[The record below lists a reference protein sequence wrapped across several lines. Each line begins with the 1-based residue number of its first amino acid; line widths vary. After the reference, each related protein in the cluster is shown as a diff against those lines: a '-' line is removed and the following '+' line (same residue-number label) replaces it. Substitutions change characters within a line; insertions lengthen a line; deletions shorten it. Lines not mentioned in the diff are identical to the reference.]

1 MNAVHW
7 PAWLASALWIG
18 WHVWIVVRFLDSAR
32 LDSYSDSAPADAPL
46 VSLVIPARNEAR
58 NIERCLRSVLTT
70 TYPALEV
77 FVVDDHST
85 DGTGEIARRIA
96 AEDQQQRVTV
106 LEAPP
111 LPEGWFGKQWAC
123 HTASLKARGVLLCF
137 TDADTTHGREL
148 LTRSVNALRA
158 RDAAL
163 FTVVGRQE
171 MVTFWEKVVQ
181 PFVFAILMSHTGSLE
196 AMSRSMDPRR
206 KFANGQFLLFR
217 RDAYDKAGGHA
228 SVRDHVAEDLMLAQ
242 QFAKLGLPAHMVLGR
257 EAMSTRM
264 YTSLD
269 EIRRGWGKNVYAAG
283 RDVLPIGPITRRI
296 LPFIFPLPA
305 FVALIPTVTLVL
317 GLTGAAGPGTLFF
330 GVVSSVTSMT
340 FWVGAFLY
348 ARLNPLWSLTH
359 PLAALVFA
367 WILAEA
373 AWNGSR
379 VSWKGRAYV
388 SRPA

>member
-1 MNAVHW
+1 MSGEL
-7 PAWLASALWIG
+7 WLAWVASGLWTG
-18 WHVWIVVRFLDSAR
+18 WMVAIVVRFADSAH
-32 LDSYSDSAPADAPL
+32 LDSYSATAPADAPL
-46 VSLVIPARNEAR
+46 VSLVIPARNEAH
-58 NIERCLRSVLTT
+58 NIGRCLRSVLAT
-70 TYPALEV
+70 TYPNLEV
-77 FVVDDHST
+77 FVVNDHST

-96 AEDQQQRVTV
+96 AEDAQQRVRV

-111 LPEGWFGKQWAC
+111 LPDGWFGKQWAC
-123 HTASLKARGVLLCF
+123 HTAALQARGTLLCF
-137 TDADTTHGREL
+137 TDADTTHGSAL

-181 PFVFAILMSHTGSLE
+181 PFVFAALMSHTGSLE

-206 KFANGQFLLFR
+206 KFANGQFLLMR
-217 RDAYDKAGGHA
+217 RDAYDKAGGHEG
-228 SVRDHVAEDLMLAQ
+228 VRDHVAEDLMLAQ
-242 QFAKLGLPAHMVLGR
+242 RFARLGLPAHMVLGR
-257 EAMSTRM
+257 DAMSTRM
-264 YTSLD
+264 YTSFS

-283 RDVLPIGPITRRI
+283 RDVLPVGPISRRI

-305 FVALIPTVTLVL
+305 LVALVPTAALVL
-317 GLTGAAGPGTLFF
+317 GLTEIAGPATLLF
-330 GVVSSVTSMT
+330 GVVSSAAFLL
-340 FWVGAFLY
+340 FWIGAFLY
-348 ARLNPLWSLTH
+348 ARLNPLWALSY
-359 PLAALVFA
+359 PLGAVVFA

-388 SRPA
+388 SRSS